1 VSQPLD
7 KTTGPLEVRAPLTES
22 DVRRLKAGDRVLI
35 SGVVYTA
42 RDAAHKR
49 LVEAL
54 RAGER
59 LPFELEGQ
67 IIYYVGPCPAKPGQA
82 LGSCGPTTSGRMD
95 PYAPTLIAKGLRGM
109 IGKGSRQ
116 PAVVEAMKKYG
127 AVYFAAVGGAGALA
141 AKTVKKAE
149 LVAYEDLGPEAVQ
162 RLEVVDF
169 PAVVCVDAE
178 GNDLYEIGKARYRAA
193 AAAGAAG

>member
-1 VSQPLD
+1 MPEPIRI
-7 KTTGPLEVRAPLTES
+7 KAPLAES
-22 DVRRLKAGDRVLI
+22 DVKKLKAGDRVLV

-54 RAGER
+54 EAGQK
-59 LPFELEGQ
+59 LPFDLEGQ

-95 PYAPTLIAKGLRGM
+95 PYTPTLIARGLRGM
-109 IGKGSRQ
+109 IGKGSRV
-116 PAVVEAMKKYG
+116 PAVVEAMRKHG
-127 AVYFAAVGGAGALA
+127 AVYLAAIGGAGALA

-149 LVAYEDLGPEAVQ
+149 MVAYEDLGPEAIR
-162 RLEVVDF
+162 RLEVEDF
-169 PAVVCVDAE
+169 PAVVCIDAQ
-178 GNDLYEIGKARYRAA
+178 GNDLYEAGKAKYRTTR
-193 AAAGAAG
+193 

>member
-1 VSQPLD
+1 V
-7 KTTGPLEVRAPLTES
+7 TEATRIRAPLSGDE
-22 DVRRLKAGDRVLI
+22 VRKLKAGDRVLI
-35 SGVVYTA
+35 SGAIYTA

-54 RAGER
+54 EAGKP
-59 LPFELEGQ
+59 LPFDIDGQ

-95 PYAPTLIAKGLRGM
+95 PYAPALIAKGLRGM

-116 PAVVEAMKKYG
+116 PAVVEAMKKHG
-127 AVYFAAVGGAGALA
+127 AIYFVAVGGAGALA
-141 AKTVKKAE
+141 AKTVKKSD
-149 LVAYEDLGPEAVQ
+149 LVAYEDLGPEAIR

-169 PAVVCVDAE
+169 PAVVCIDTE
-178 GNDLYEIGKARYRAA
+178 GNDLYETGKSRYAVS
-193 AAAGAAG
+193 

>member
-1 VSQPLD
+1 MSEQIKV
-7 KTTGPLEVRAPLTES
+7 KAPLTEA

-54 RAGER
+54 QAGQK

-95 PYAPTLIAKGLRGM
+95 PYAPILIGKGLRGM

-116 PAVVEAMKKYG
+116 PAVVEAMKKHG
-127 AVYFAAVGGAGALA
+127 AVYFAAIGGAGALA
-141 AKTVKKAE
+141 AKTVKKAD
-149 LVAYEDLGPEAVQ
+149 LVAYEDLGPEAIR

-169 PAVVCVDAE
+169 PAVVCVDSQ
-178 GNDLYEIGKARYRAA
+178 GSDLYETGKAKFRV
-193 AAAGAAG
+193 AG

>member
-1 VSQPLD
+1 MPEPIRI
-7 KTTGPLEVRAPLTES
+7 KAPLEAS
-22 DVRRLKAGDRVLI
+22 DVKKLRAGDRVLV

-54 RAGER
+54 EAGQK
-59 LPFELEGQ
+59 LPFDLEGQ

-95 PYAPTLIAKGLRGM
+95 PYTPTLIARGLRGM
-109 IGKGSRQ
+109 IGKGSRV
-116 PAVVEAMKKYG
+116 PAVVEAMRKHG
-127 AVYFAAVGGAGALA
+127 AVYLAAIGGAGALA

-149 LVAYEDLGPEAVQ
+149 MVAYEDLGPEAIR
-162 RLEVVDF
+162 RLEVEDF
-169 PAVVCVDAE
+169 PAIVCIDAQ
-178 GNDLYEIGKARYRAA
+178 GNDLYEAGQAKYRVAR
-193 AAAGAAG
+193 

>member
-1 VSQPLD
+1 MPEPIRIKAPLD
-7 KTTGPLEVRAPLTES
+7 AS
-22 DVRRLKAGDRVLI
+22 DVKKLKAGDRVLV

-54 RAGER
+54 EAGQK
-59 LPFELEGQ
+59 LPFDLEGQ

-95 PYAPTLIAKGLRGM
+95 PYTPTLIARGLRGM
-109 IGKGSRQ
+109 IGKGSRV
-116 PAVVEAMKKYG
+116 PAVVEAMRKHG
-127 AVYFAAVGGAGALA
+127 AVYLAAIGGAGALA

-149 LVAYEDLGPEAVQ
+149 MVAYEDLGPEAIR
-162 RLEVVDF
+162 RLEVEDF
-169 PAVVCVDAE
+169 PAIVCIDAQ
-178 GNDLYEIGKARYRAA
+178 GNDLYEVGRAKYRVAR
-193 AAAGAAG
+193 

>member
-1 VSQPLD
+1 MPEPIRI
-7 KTTGPLEVRAPLTES
+7 KAPLEAS
-22 DVRRLKAGDRVLI
+22 DVRRLKAGDRVLV

-54 RAGER
+54 EAGQK
-59 LPFELEGQ
+59 LPFDLEGQ

-95 PYAPTLIAKGLRGM
+95 PYTPTLIARGLRGM
-109 IGKGSRQ
+109 IGKGSRV
-116 PAVVEAMKKYG
+116 PAVVEAMRKHG
-127 AVYFAAVGGAGALA
+127 AVYLAAIGGAGALA

-149 LVAYEDLGPEAVQ
+149 MVAYEDLGPEAIR
-162 RLEVVDF
+162 RLEVEDF
-169 PAVVCVDAE
+169 PAIVCIDAQ
-178 GNDLYEIGKARYRAA
+178 GNDLYEAGKAKYRVAR
-193 AAAGAAG
+193 